1 MKKVINISLKT
12 EAFSIFL
19 IVLMFGFAFCFYK
32 LFPTSTPVHW
42 NISGEADSWGTPF
55 QAAFIMPII
64 GLGLYL
70 LFLIIPFLDPKKER
84 YKQFEKSY
92 HIFKTII
99 ILFLFLVY
107 FSTSLSGLG
116 YNINI
121 TRVVTIFVGI
131 MFMVIGNYLSR
142 IKRNW
147 FVGIRTPWTLS
158 SEEVWNKTH
167 RLGSKVFVV
176 SGFLFILTSFIDVK
190 FRLALLFSII
200 ILIILTSFG
209 YSYYLYNKQEK
220 NDNK

>member
-84 YKQFEKSY
+84 YKQFEKVY

-131 MFMVIGNYLSR
+131 MFMVIGNYLSK